1 MAPTY
6 KTSLNFPSNLQT
18 SGAGFVAFTAYDKSG
33 GSIGSCALYMPPGI
47 SFADGAGY
55 STFDMGPLGAD
66 IAAGISG
73 GIDSAAV
80 QNVLDRATSAANSNS
95 DLRTIMAGKMIQNA
109 AMVPGADKVSD
120 IYQQSKSIAINPNT
134 TTAFQNMNIRSFV
147 FNFKLVP
154 DNQNDSKTIKEIQN
168 LFRELMYAD
177 TAGQGYLLSYPAK
190 WKIQFKNHLG
200 DTNSFYPQIYESY
213 LTNFQTSFNS
223 SGHLHHRDDAP
234 TEVDISLTFQET
246 RVLTQADIR
255 GLL

>member
-1 MAPTY
+1 MAFKAP
-6 KTSLNFPSNLQT
+6 LVFPSNLYT
-18 SGAGFVAFTAYDKSG
+18 TGAGYVTFTAYDKDG
-33 GSIGSCALYMPPGI
+33 GSIGHCALYMPPGV

-55 STFDMGPLGAD
+55 STFDMGPLGAG
-66 IAAGISG
+66 IAERMSG
-73 GIDSAAV
+73 GLDSNAIKGI
-80 QNVLDRATSAANSNS
+80 LDEATAAANSNL

-109 AMVPGADKVSD
+109 AMIPGADKVSD

-154 DNQNDSKTIKEIQN
+154 DNQSESADIKKIQN
-168 LFRELMYAD
+168 FFRELMYAEK
-177 TAGQGYLLSYPAK
+177 AGQGYLLSYPAK
-190 WKIQFKNHLG
+190 WKIKFKNSLS
-200 DTNSFYPQIYESY
+200 NENPYYPKIYESY

-246 RVLTQADIR
+246 RVLTREEII

>member
-1 MAPTY
+1 MA
-6 KTSLNFPSNLQT
+6 LRFPSNLNKHPHVT
-18 SGAGFVAFTAYDKSG
+18 FTAYNKDG
-33 GSIGSCALYMPPGI
+33 GSVGNCALYMPPGV

-55 STFDMGPLGAD
+55 TTFDMGPLGTMIGD
-66 IAAGISG
+66 RVSG
-73 GIDSAAV
+73 GLDS
-80 QNVLDRATSAANSNS
+80 NSIRGILDDATAAANENA
-95 DLRTIMAGKMIQNA
+95 DLRTIMAAKMISNA
-109 AMVPGADKVSD
+109 SMVPGADRVGD

-154 DNQNDSKTIKEIQN
+154 DNQTDSKTIKEIQN

-177 TAGQGYLLSYPAK
+177 EAGGGYLLSYPAK
-190 WKIQFKNHLG
+190 WKIQFKNSNG
-200 DTNSFYPQIYESY
+200 NVNPYYPKIYDCY
-213 LTNFQTSFNS
+213 LTNFQTSFNG

-246 RVLTQADIR
+246 KVLTRAQIR

>member
-1 MAPTY
+1 MAST
-6 KTSLNFPSNLQT
+6 LVFPSNLYT

-33 GSIGSCALYMPPGI
+33 GSIGNCALYMPPGV

-55 STFDMGPLGAD
+55 STFDMGPLGAE

-73 GIDSAAV
+73 GLDSDAVRGVLDSATA
-80 QNVLDRATSAANSNS
+80 AANNNA

-109 AMVPGADKVSD
+109 GMVPGADRVGD
-120 IYQQSKSIAINPNT
+120 IYQKSKSIAVNPNT
-134 TTAFQNMNIRSFV
+134 TTSFQNMNIRSFV

-154 DNQNDSKTIKEIQN
+154 DNQADSSTIKNIQN
-168 LFRELMYAD
+168 FFRELMYAD

-200 DTNSFYPQIYESY
+200 DRNPFYPQIFESY

-246 RVLTQADIR
+246 RVLTQDDIR

>member
-1 MAPTY
+1 MAFKAP
-6 KTSLNFPSNLQT
+6 LVFPSNLYT
-18 SGAGFVAFTAYDKSG
+18 TGAGYVTFTAYDKDG
-33 GSIGSCALYMPPGI
+33 GSIGHCALYMPPGV

-73 GIDSAAV
+73 GLNQDAIKSVLDSA
-80 QNVLDRATSAANSNS
+80 TGAANSNS

-154 DNQNDSKTIKEIQN
+154 DNQSESTDIKMIQN
-168 LFRELMYAD
+168 FFRELMYAD

-190 WKIQFKNHLG
+190 WKIKFKNSLS
-200 DTNSFYPQIYESY
+200 NENPYYPKIYESY
-213 LTNFQTSFNS
+213 LTNFQTSFNA

>member
-1 MAPTY
+1 MATP
-6 KTSLNFPSNLQT
+6 LVFPSNLYST
-18 SGAGFVAFTAYDKSG
+18 GSNYVTFTAYNKDG
-33 GSIGSCALYMPPGI
+33 GSIGHCALYMPPGV

-55 STFDMGPLGAD
+55 STFDMGPLGAE

-73 GIDSAAV
+73 GLDSDAV
-80 QNVLDRATSAANSNS
+80 RSVVESATAAANNNS

-109 AMVPGADKVSD
+109 GMVPGADRVGD
-120 IYQQSKSIAINPNT
+120 IYQKSKSIAVNPNT
-134 TTAFQNMNIRSFV
+134 TTSFQNMNIRSFV

-154 DNQNDSKTIKEIQN
+154 DNQSDSATIKMIQN
-168 LFRELMYAD
+168 FFRELMYAD

-190 WKIQFKNHLG
+190 WKIRFKNG
-200 DTNSFYPQIYESY
+200 FSDENPYYPKIYESY
-213 LTNFQTSFNS
+213 LTNFQTSFNP

-246 RVLTQADIR
+246 RVLTQDDIR

>member
-1 MAPTY
+1 MPSPVLVFPTNLL
-6 KTSLNFPSNLQT
+6 TSATNYVT
-18 SGAGFVAFTAYDKSG
+18 FTAYDKDG
-33 GSIGSCALYMPPGI
+33 GSIGKCALYMPPGV

-55 STFDMGPLGAD
+55 STFEMGPLGSD
-66 IAAGISG
+66 IAAGISS
-73 GIDSAAV
+73 GIGADSIKSVLDSATA
-80 QNVLDRATSAANSNS
+80 AANSNA

-120 IYQQSKSIAINPNT
+120 IYQASKSITVNPNI

-154 DNQNDSKTIKEIQN
+154 DRQEDSAMIKKIQN
-168 LFRELMYAD
+168 FFRELMYAD

-190 WKIQFKNHLG
+190 WSIKFKNSAYQE
-200 DTNSFYPQIYESY
+200 NPYYPKIFESY
-213 LTNFQTSFNS
+213 LTNFQTSYNA

-246 RVLTQADIR
+246 RVLTQQDIR

>member
-1 MAPTY
+1 MA
-6 KTSLNFPSNLQT
+6 LRFPSNLNSHPHVT
-18 SGAGFVAFTAYDKSG
+18 FTAYNKDG
-33 GSIGSCALYMPPGI
+33 GSIGSCALYMPPGV

-73 GIDSAAV
+73 GIDSDAV
-80 QNVLDRATSAANSNS
+80 RGVLEGATAAANSNA

-109 AMVPGADKVSD
+109 AMVPGADRVSD

-154 DNQNDSKTIKEIQN
+154 DNQTDSKTIKEIQN
-168 LFRELMYAD
+168 FFRELMYAD

-190 WKIQFKNHLG
+190 WKIQFKNSNG
-200 DTNSFYPQIYESY
+200 NVNPYYPKIYESY
-213 LTNFQTSFNS
+213 LTNLQTSYNG

-234 TEVDISLTFQET
+234 TEVDVSLTFQET

>member
-1 MAPTY
+1 MAFKAP
-6 KTSLNFPSNLQT
+6 LIFPNNLYTTKSNYVT
-18 SGAGFVAFTAYDKSG
+18 FTAYDKSG
-33 GSIGSCALYMPPGI
+33 GSIGHCALYMPPGV

-66 IAAGISG
+66 IAANISG
-73 GIDSAAV
+73 GLDQAAI
-80 QNVLDRATSAANSNS
+80 QNTLDTMTNAANQNA
-95 DLRTIMAGKMIQNA
+95 DLRTIMAGKMIQSA
-109 AMVPGADKVSD
+109 AMVPGADRVAD
-120 IYQQSKSIAINPNT
+120 IYQKSKSIAINPNT
-134 TTAFQNMNIRSFV
+134 TTAFQNMNIRTFV

-154 DNQNDSKTIKEIQN
+154 DNQTDSATIKKIQN

-190 WKIQFKNHLG
+190 WKIKFKNGLS
-200 DTNSFYPQIYESY
+200 DENPYYPKIYESY
-213 LTNFQTSFNS
+213 LTNFQTSFNP

-246 RVLTQADIR
+246 RVLTQDDIR

>member
-1 MAPTY
+1 MAFKAP
-6 KTSLNFPSNLQT
+6 LVFPSNLYT
-18 SGAGFVAFTAYDKSG
+18 TGAGYVTFTAYDKDG
-33 GSIGSCALYMPPGI
+33 GSIGHCALYMPPGV

-73 GIDSAAV
+73 GLNQDAIKSVLDSAAG
-80 QNVLDRATSAANSNS
+80 AANSNS

-109 AMVPGADKVSD
+109 AMVPGADRVSD

-154 DNQNDSKTIKEIQN
+154 DNQSESGDIKMIQN
-168 LFRELMYAD
+168 FFRELMYAD

-190 WKIQFKNHLG
+190 WKIKFKN
-200 DTNSFYPQIYESY
+200 
-213 LTNFQTSFNS
+213 
-223 SGHLHHRDDAP
+223 
-234 TEVDISLTFQET
+234 SL
-246 RVLTQADIR
+246 
-255 GLL
+255 

>member
-1 MAPTY
+1 MAFKAP
-6 KTSLNFPSNLQT
+6 LVFPSNLYT
-18 SGAGFVAFTAYDKSG
+18 TGAGYVTFTAYDKDG
-33 GSIGSCALYMPPGI
+33 GSIGHCALYMPPGV

-73 GIDSAAV
+73 GLNQDAIKSVLDSA
-80 QNVLDRATSAANSNS
+80 TGAANSNS

-109 AMVPGADKVSD
+109 AMVPGADRVSD

-154 DNQNDSKTIKEIQN
+154 DNQSESTDIKMIQN
-168 LFRELMYAD
+168 FFRELMYAD

-190 WKIQFKNHLG
+190 WKIKFKNSLS
-200 DTNSFYPQIYESY
+200 NENPYYPKIYESY
-213 LTNFQTSFNS
+213 LTNFQTSFNG

>member
-1 MAPTY
+1 MAFKAP
-6 KTSLNFPSNLQT
+6 LVFPSNLYT
-18 SGAGFVAFTAYDKSG
+18 TGAGYVTFTAYDKDG
-33 GSIGSCALYMPPGI
+33 GSIGHCALYMPPGV

-73 GIDSAAV
+73 GLNQDAIKS
-80 QNVLDRATSAANSNS
+80 VLDSATSAANSNS

-109 AMVPGADKVSD
+109 AMVPGADRVSD

-154 DNQNDSKTIKEIQN
+154 DNQSESTDIKMIQN
-168 LFRELMYAD
+168 FFRELMYAD

-190 WKIQFKNHLG
+190 WKIKFKNSLS
-200 DTNSFYPQIYESY
+200 NENPYYPKIYESY
-213 LTNFQTSFNS
+213 LTNFQTSFNG

>member
-1 MAPTY
+1 MAFRAP
-6 KTSLNFPSNLQT
+6 LIFPSNLYT
-18 SGAGFVAFTAYDKSG
+18 SKSGFVTFTAYDKDG
-33 GSIGSCALYMPPGI
+33 GSIGHCALYMPPGV

-73 GIDSAAV
+73 GINQDAVKSVLDSATA
-80 QNVLDRATSAANSNS
+80 AANENA

-109 AMVPGADKVSD
+109 AMVPGADRVSD

-134 TTAFQNMNIRSFV
+134 TTAFQNMKIRSFV

-154 DNQNDSKTIKEIQN
+154 DNQSESADIKNIQN
-168 LFRELMYAD
+168 FFRELMYAD

-190 WKIQFKNHLG
+190 WKIHFKNGLA
-200 DTNSFYPQIYESY
+200 NENPYYPKIYESY
-213 LTNFQTSFNS
+213 LTNFQTSFNG

>member
-1 MAPTY
+1 MATP
-6 KTSLNFPSNLQT
+6 LVFPSNLYST
-18 SGAGFVAFTAYDKSG
+18 GSNYVTFTAYNKDG
-33 GSIGSCALYMPPGI
+33 GSIGHCALYMPPGV

-55 STFDMGPLGAD
+55 STFDMGPLGAE

-73 GIDSAAV
+73 GLDSDAV
-80 QNVLDRATSAANSNS
+80 RSVVESATAAANNNS

-109 AMVPGADKVSD
+109 GMVPGADRVGD
-120 IYQQSKSIAINPNT
+120 IYQKSKSIAVNPNT
-134 TTAFQNMNIRSFV
+134 TTSFQNMNIRSFV

-154 DNQNDSKTIKEIQN
+154 DNQSDSATIKMIQN
-168 LFRELMYAD
+168 FFRELMYAD

-190 WKIQFKNHLG
+190 WKIRFKNGLS
-200 DTNSFYPQIYESY
+200 DENPYYPKIYESY
-213 LTNFQTSFNS
+213 LTNFQTSFNP

-246 RVLTQADIR
+246 RVLTQDDIR

>member
-1 MAPTY
+1 
-6 KTSLNFPSNLQT
+6 
-18 SGAGFVAFTAYDKSG
+18 
-33 GSIGSCALYMPPGI
+33 MPPGV

-66 IAAGISG
+66 IAANISG
-73 GIDSAAV
+73 GLDSDSI
-80 QNVLDRATSAANSNS
+80 QATLRDMTSTANSNA
-95 DLRTIMAGKMIQNA
+95 DLRTIMAGKMIQSA
-109 AMVPGADKVSD
+109 GMVPGADRVGD
-120 IYQQSKSIAINPNT
+120 IYQKSKSIAVNPNT
-134 TTAFQNMNIRSFV
+134 TTSFQNMNIRSFV

-154 DNQNDSKTIKEIQN
+154 DNQADSSTIKNIQN
-168 LFRELMYAD
+168 FFRELMYAD

-200 DTNSFYPQIYESY
+200 DRNPFYPQIFESY
-213 LTNFQTSFNS
+213 LTNFQTSFNG

-246 RVLTQADIR
+246 RVLTQDDIR